1 MEFIFNRHNN
11 KDKYKDELKYEIRS
25 NSVIITCDAIDD
37 KEKYK
42 NIAAADLV
50 NNLLLE
56 LSKDHAVF
64 FAAYRLIFLIQ
75 W

>member
-37 KEKYK
+37 KESIK
-42 NIAAADLV
+42 I
-50 NNLLLE
+50 
-56 LSKDHAVF
+56 
-64 FAAYRLIFLIQ
+64 
-75 W
+75 